1 MNLIKVTDRD
11 ARSGRALFLPCRCSN
26 PPLYVRKVLDV
37 VISLLLFLCATHAQA
52 TTPIELKSGTT
63 LATAGYF
70 QLIWSWPDAPAD
82 INYSLMEITAAN
94 KNSNGHE
101 IYDGPDLAS
110 VISGKPNGTYR
121 YRVRAI
127 DALHNVVAQSNQI
140 AVVVAHHSLLRAW
153 LIFSLGAFVFVAIL
167 VVVQRESAK
176 SR

>member
-1 MNLIKVTDRD
+1 
-11 ARSGRALFLPCRCSN
+11 
-26 PPLYVRKVLDV
+26 
-37 VISLLLFLCATHAQA
+37 
-52 TTPIELKSGTT
+52 
-63 LATAGYF
+63 
-70 QLIWSWPDAPAD
+70 
-82 INYSLMEITAAN
+82 MEITAAN